1 MWHVKDQHI
10 TTEEL
15 RKRFNN
21 IPSVQTLVDVRRMK
35 FLGSIIRGHVNLPPR
50 QILIAFVPNTRPVGR
65 PIKCNK
71 EGLWESLKR
80 LMEPV
85 PEINITFSGSLKDW
99 YLDALD
105 NTFWNGLI
113 AHLRD
118 NSKPVP
124 VRPNREASFNPRRS
138 ERRAPNDD
146 PPRHADEN
154 TRSDANISPPRQNT
168 RRSRAQSG
176 TQRDY
181 DPENVGKV
189 LYDSL
194 KVFNLGY
201 GATIRE
207 VKAEYRSL
215 ARVYHP
221 DKHQPE
227 QTGMSDEDSKKFF
240 QLINNAHTYLR
251 SKL

>member
-1 MWHVKDQHI
+1 
-10 TTEEL
+10 
-15 RKRFNN
+15 
-21 IPSVQTLVDVRRMK
+21 
-35 FLGSIIRGHVNLPPR
+35 
-50 QILIAFVPNTRPVGR
+50 
-65 PIKCNK
+65 
-71 EGLWESLKR
+71 
-80 LMEPV
+80 MEPV
-85 PEINITFSGSLKDW
+85 LEINIDFSGSLKDW

-105 NTFWNGLI
+105 STFWNNLI

-124 VRPNREASFNPRRS
+124 ERPNRESSFNPRRS
-138 ERRAPNDD
+138 TRRAPKSD
-146 PPRHADEN
+146 PPRYNNEN
-154 TRSDANISPPRQNT
+154 TRSDGNVSPPRRNNKQSGT
-168 RRSRAQSG
+168 RSR

-189 LYDSL
+189 IYDSL
-194 KVFNLGY
+194 KIFNLGY
-201 GATIRE
+201 GATIAE

-227 QTGMSDEDSKKFF
+227 NTGMSNEDAKKFF